1 VVGCVVS
8 DHSPCTPSLKRLDTG
23 DFGAAWGGIASLQL
37 GLRAVWT
44 EASRRGHTL
53 SEVVRWMAT
62 APADLVGLSHKGRIA
77 IGADADLVAFDPS
90 PATVVDP
97 AALRH
102 RHPVTP
108 YAGHTLLG
116 EIRHT
121 WLRGSLIVGD
131 TPSGRLLVRGE
142 R

>member
-1 VVGCVVS
+1 VS
-8 DHSPCTPSLKRLDTG
+8 DHSPSTPSLKQLDTG
-23 DFGAAWGGIASLQL
+23 DFAAAWGGIASLQL
-37 GLRAVWT
+37 GLRAIWT

-53 SEVVRWMAT
+53 SDVVRWMAT
-62 APADLVGLSHKGRIA
+62 EPADLVGLSHKGRIT

-97 AALRH
+97 VALRH

-121 WLRGSLIVGD
+121 WLRGSPVGD
-131 TPSGRLLVRGE
+131 VPRGRLLVRGE

>member
-1 VVGCVVS
+1 VS
-8 DHSPCTPSLKRLDTG
+8 DHSPSTPLLKRLDTG
-23 DFGAAWGGIASLQL
+23 DFAAAWGGIASLQL

-53 SEVVRWMAT
+53 HDVVRWMAT

-90 PATVVDP
+90 PAAVVDP

-121 WLRGSLIVGD
+121 WLRGDPVGD
-131 TPSGRLLVRGE
+131 VPRGRLLVRGE